1 MATGRSDSTRWL
13 RKTSFE
19 NLYLTYFEKRIEIRT
34 EFFFLFCDNAVV
46 QHQLDM

>member
-19 NLYLTYFEKRIEIRT
+19 NLYLTYFEKRIEIQT
-34 EFFFLFCDNAVV
+34 EFFLFFDDAVV